1 METGSM
7 EKTKPF
13 NYKVEASVVEDGLFD
28 PRVYLSVTYDY
39 KSTTGTHRVTIPK
52 IYIPFENGFNI
63 NSSAIYYGIDGYSP
77 TIALEDR
84 HLLCNRRNHRACK
97 T

>member
-28 PRVYLSVTYDY
+28 PRVYLSVTMII
-39 KSTTGTHRVTIPK
+39 KVQQEHI
-52 IYIPFENGFNI
+52 E
-63 NSSAIYYGIDGYSP
+63 
-77 TIALEDR
+77 
-84 HLLCNRRNHRACK
+84 
-97 T
+97 